1 MPYKKVKNEVEEL
14 KRELERSP
22 KETGKLEEMLADA
35 SETLERYTSEAVL
48 ELVQTLKQSASELE
62 VEHPHITS
70 LMNQVMVSL
79 SNLGI

>member
-35 SETLERYTSEAVL
+35 GETLERYTPEAVR
-48 ELVQTLKQSASELE
+48 ELVQSLKDATAEFE
-62 VEHPHITS
+62 VEHPQITT

>member
-22 KETGKLEEMLADA
+22 KETGKLEEMLTDA
-35 SETLERYTSEAVL
+35 GETLERYTPEAVR
-48 ELVQTLKQSASELE
+48 ELVQSLKDATEEFE
-62 VEHPHITS
+62 VEHPRITS